1 MRARHEGV
9 TPVETRMNRN
19 RKSEKAAPQRAA
31 ILVAIALLVAPAVAG
46 ADVLYSV
53 DDGTAELGLGIDS
66 GEDMVWMNRFPVQ
79 SGGEVI
85 TSISAAYGRPGG
97 QTIPN
102 GLAVSILLYQDTN
115 GGSPFDATLL
125 REIPAFTAN
134 CNTNILN
141 DYPIPATAVSGDLIA
156 AVMLRNRTGVTLFLA
171 PLDRTAPSFNDSS
184 FFAYNVGLDQFN
196 LETVPLANRGT
207 TESLGAAGNFL
218 LRANGTAIPE
228 PTTIVFAT
236 CAALTY
242 GAAIRRSRR

>member
-1 MRARHEGV
+1 MKI
-9 TPVETRMNRN
+9 RN
-19 RKSEKAAPQRAA
+19 LKSEKAAPQRAVFMFA
-31 ILVAIALLVAPAVAG
+31 LALLAVPAAR

-66 GEDMVWMNRFPVQ
+66 GEDMIWMNRFPVQ
-79 SGGEVI
+79 AGGEVI

-97 QTIPN
+97 QVIPN

-125 REIPAFTAN
+125 REIPALTAN

-141 DYPIPATAVSGDLIA
+141 NYAIPATTVSGDLIA
-156 AVMLRNRTGVTLFLA
+156 AVMLRNRTGITLFLA
-171 PLDRTAPSFNDSS
+171 PLDRTVPNFSDTSFYA
-184 FFAYNVGLDQFN
+184 FNVGLDQTN
-196 LETVPLANRGT
+196 LDSVPVANRGT
-207 TESLGAAGNFL
+207 TESLGFAGNFL

-228 PTTIVFAT
+228 PTTILLAT

-242 GAAIRRSRR
+242 GAGIRRTRI